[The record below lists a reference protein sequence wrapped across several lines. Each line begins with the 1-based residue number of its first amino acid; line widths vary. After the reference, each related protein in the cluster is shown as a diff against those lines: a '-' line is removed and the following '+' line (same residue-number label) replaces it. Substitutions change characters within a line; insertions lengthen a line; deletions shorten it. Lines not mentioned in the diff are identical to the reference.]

1 MTITRDKPP
10 ARRRRHQPMKS
21 PIHALIDR
29 HKVNRLFYERLSEPL
44 HLNILSLFVAAF
56 GSFRRKVEFDLVVR
70 HSHAF
75 SLLQAADNARLLGL
89 KSVTAIEFGV
99 ANGAGLLNICKI
111 AHRVTRETGIA
122 FRIAGFDTGA
132 GLPPPRD
139 YRDHPE
145 YYCDGDYPMNHD
157 ALRQL
162 LPPNAE
168 LLLGNLQD
176 TVPTFVERLTDES
189 PIGFVS
195 IDVDYYWSTK
205 DALRIFAGRPE
216 NYLPTTTVYLD
227 DVTAEGT
234 NPWCGELLA
243 INEFNDENELRKICQ
258 FNFLRNNRLFKNA
271 NWIDHIFTLHVF
283 DHRMRGVAHGSRE
296 INYLSNPYFAKK

>member
-1 MTITRDKPP
+1 
-10 ARRRRHQPMKS
+10 MKS
-21 PIHALIDR
+21 MINALTNR
-29 HKVNRLFYERLSEPL
+29 NKLGRLFYERLSEPI

-70 HSHAF
+70 QSHAF
-75 SLLQAADNARLLGL
+75 SLLLAADNAKLLGL
-89 KSVTAIEFGV
+89 KSVTALEFGV
-99 ANGAGLLNICKI
+99 ANGAGLLNICQI
-111 AHRVTRETGIA
+111 ARQVTRETGVA

-145 YYCDGDYPMNHD
+145 YYRENDYPMNHD

-162 LPPNAE
+162 LPANAE
-168 LLLGNLQD
+168 LVIGHLQE
-176 TVPTFVERLTDES
+176 TIPAFLERLTDES

-205 DALRIFAGRPE
+205 EALRIFADRPE
-216 NYLPTTTVYLD
+216 KYLPTTTIYLD
-227 DVTAEGT
+227 DITAEGH
-234 NPWCGELLA
+234 NPWCGEPLA
-243 INEFNDENELRKICQ
+243 INEFSDETDLRKICP

-283 DHRMRGVAHGSRE
+283 DHYARGVEHGSRAV
-296 INYLSNPYFAKK
+296 NYLDNPHFSKQ